1 MLEIA
6 EHVTID
12 APAERVLTAF
22 LDPRDL
28 AAWWQVE
35 RSVTVGRPLVPMP
48 SSGDPPR
55 IATILGPLG
64 GAFHGTVME
73 FRAGQELFVAD
84 AFWNP
89 PEGDPVGPMA
99 LEVRCTA
106 EGAASTG
113 FTVRLSGEDGPRWQ
127 RYFAVMRAGWPRAL
141 AELKR
146 YLETETFNPQCIKVS
161 TIRSGRA
168 PGRRR
173 DHRRL
178 GRRLER
184 RVASAQDGFAGRIV
198 VVERDPT
205 YVRLPRIAPWAAS
218 ASSSA
223 PR

>member
-35 RSVTVGRPLVPMP
+35 RSVTVGRPLGTYAVEWR
-48 SSGDPPR
+48 STAYRDDV
-55 IATILGPLG
+55 LGPLG

-106 EGAASTG
+106 EGPASTRLS
-113 FTVRLSGEDGPRWQ
+113 VRLSGEDDGPRWQ

-146 YLETETFNPQCIKVS
+146 YLETETFNPSVHS
-161 TIRSGRA
+161 R
-168 PGRRR
+168 
-173 DHRRL
+173 
-178 GRRLER
+178 
-184 RVASAQDGFAGRIV
+184 
-198 VVERDPT
+198 
-205 YVRLPRIAPWAAS
+205 
-218 ASSSA
+218 
-223 PR
+223 